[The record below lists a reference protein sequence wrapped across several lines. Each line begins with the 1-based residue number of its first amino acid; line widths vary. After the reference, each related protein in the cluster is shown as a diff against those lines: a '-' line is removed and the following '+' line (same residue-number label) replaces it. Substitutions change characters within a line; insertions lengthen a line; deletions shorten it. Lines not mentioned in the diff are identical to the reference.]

1 MEKIKFK
8 IVLDSDYQTTA
19 PHAEV
24 LVNDTVIFD
33 ARVTGKSYIT
43 YTKEFDNE
51 GNHKLIVKLKNKQPE
66 DTEVDSQGNIVKD
79 SLLKIDK
86 VIIEDIE
93 IHNNFSLNT
102 GSLIYLVFFSEN
114 INLTI
119 KYTIPIATMPDN
131 APGSLTDHSES
142 PNK

>member
-66 DTEVDSQGNIVKD
+66 DTEVDAQGNIVKD

-86 VIIEDIE
+86 VVIEDIE

-102 GSLIYLVFFSEN
+102 EMFYYE
-114 INLTI
+114 
-119 KYTIPIATMPDN
+119 
-131 APGSLTDHSES
+131 HSEKKETLYNTLGINGQAVINFS
-142 PNK
+142 TPFYAWLLETI